1 MCKVEELMILPAVSY
16 SALPDVILVSAVNFN
31 QRNSQLFGKAA
42 QGILLQ
48 EEEKDFRNSSEKH
61 K

>member
-1 MCKVEELMILPAVSY
+1 MILPAVSY